1 MAVRAAL
8 LILGLFHLVN
18 GLWMLATPEAWYAVI
33 PGVSETGPLNHHF
46 VADIALAFVASGL
59 GLMLGARD
67 RPGAVAFAAAGAAWP
82 ALHAL
87 LHLWEWLVH
96 GFPATAAVF
105 VSEGIGV
112 VAVGALGAALAW
124 VRQKGEA

>member
-18 GLWMLATPEAWYAVI
+18 GLWMLAAPESWFATI

-46 VADIALAFVASGL
+46 VADIALAFAASGL
-59 GLMLGARD
+59 GLILGARD
-67 RPGAVAFAAAGAAWP
+67 RPSAGAFAVAGATWP

-87 LHLWEWLVH
+87 LHIWEWIVH

-105 VSEGIGV
+105 VSEGVGV
-112 VAVGALGAALAW
+112 IAVGALGTALAW
-124 VRQKGEA
+124 LRQRGNA